1 MTIHSTCSLTFFA
14 ARIELDGW
22 NVDVVL
28 ILPLRHLLMASL
40 SPTLL
45 LVERVLLPLL
55 SIYLSAIL
63 PLSSLVESLPSLI
76 ESLTTLIKSLTLL
89 SPLTSLSLSLVEALV
104 SSLVEALSSSLVPHN
119 KLICYLNRLLI
130 ISYLGS

>member
-28 ILPLRHLLMASL
+28 ILPLRHLLVASL

-55 SIYLSAIL
+55 SVYLSAIL
-63 PLSSLVESLPSLI
+63 PLSLSSLVEP
-76 ESLTTLIKSLTLL
+76 LTTLIKSLTLL